1 MSQITVISGPER
13 RRVWTDQQKRELV
26 AAVSA
31 PGANAAARID
41 HAQPSSTSPAGE
53 QAREQRA
60 ATTTR
65 LDTALLSEGVDGDM
79 ALVPLKL
86 TPIDIAFV
94 MILEQHFP
102 RSKGLAVAVTFACP
116 AIDNLGSLLAFTID
130 IVPSVEGVL
139 QDRNNASIA
148 NRHEGT

>member
-1 MSQITVISGPER
+1 MPR
-13 RRVWTDQQKRELV
+13 R
-26 AAVSA
+26 
-31 PGANAAARID
+31 PARID
-41 HAQPSSTSPAGE
+41 TAQPSSTSAGGE

-65 LDTALLSEGVDGDM
+65 LDAALLSERVDGDM

-130 IVPSVEGVL
+130 LDPRVEGIL
-139 QDRNNASIA
+139 HDRNKPSLA
-148 NRHEGT
+148 NRHPTIGKASCRVRACSYG

>member
-1 MSQITVISGPER
+1 
-13 RRVWTDQQKRELV
+13 
-26 AAVSA
+26 
-31 PGANAAARID
+31 
-41 HAQPSSTSPAGE
+41 
-53 QAREQRA
+53 
-60 ATTTR
+60 
-65 LDTALLSEGVDGDM
+65 M

-130 IVPSVEGVL
+130 IDPSVEGVL

-148 NRHEGT
+148 NRHPVEGRSEEQTSELQSLMRISNALSRLNKKNI

>member
-1 MSQITVISGPER
+1 
-13 RRVWTDQQKRELV
+13 
-26 AAVSA
+26 
-31 PGANAAARID
+31 
-41 HAQPSSTSPAGE
+41 
-53 QAREQRA
+53 
-60 ATTTR
+60 
-65 LDTALLSEGVDGDM
+65 M

-130 IVPSVEGVL
+130 IDPSVEGVL

-148 NRHEGT
+148 NRHPVEGHRFAAARRKSEKGSGGKECVRK